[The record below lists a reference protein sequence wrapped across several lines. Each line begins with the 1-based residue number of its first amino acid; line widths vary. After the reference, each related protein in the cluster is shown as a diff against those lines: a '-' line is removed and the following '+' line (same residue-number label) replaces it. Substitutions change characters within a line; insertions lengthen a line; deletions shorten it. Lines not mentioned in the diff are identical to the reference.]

1 VEEHDEGIVR
11 SNGIVGMLGCTRGV
25 CIELVGCVGEGLF
38 RRRLDY
44 TGNVSRSGVWGKQV
58 VRGGIGGYGSRYLL
72 SNVTDRVQS
81 GVIVVWR
88 EVVCLWWIWLYTS
101 SVWGVDVF
109 HTWR

>member
-38 RRRLDY
+38 RRKLDY
-44 TGNVSRSGVWGKQV
+44 TGNMSRSGVWGKQV

-88 EVVCLWWIWLYTS
+88 EWCAFGGSGYIQAVC
-101 SVWGVDVF
+101 GE
-109 HTWR
+109 